1 VHFPDDPFYIPGC
14 CERLETVTR
23 SPNRRSEP
31 VLGGS
36 SAASAPVEPRQEAEE
51 PTAKLNDEP
60 HFECAAVCG
69 VGLLGGSLGMAIKKH
84 KLARE
89 VIGLSHRQ
97 AALDQAVKSGAI
109 DTPCLDVKK
118 AVANADLIVL
128 ATPVDSIIKLFTTID
143 PYLKR
148 GCIVTDVGSAKASIT
163 EQGEKLLS
171 NPAFFVGSHPL
182 AGSEKKG
189 VINAS
194 ADLFEGSVCIMTP
207 TDKTNQVAKQKVK
220 HFWTKLGMEVK
231 FLQPEEHDEALAYVS
246 HLPHLLAYGL
256 MAGIPSKFLEYASQ
270 GFKDTSRVAASSPQM
285 WSDICMANPKNILNA
300 LDQCVEYLA
309 HFRKAIVSHDQ
320 KSLTNYFIKAQE
332 KRNKID

>member
-1 VHFPDDPFYIPGC
+1 MLLRSYLFK
-14 CERLETVTR
+14 RVTI
-23 SPNRRSEP
+23 
-31 VLGGS
+31 V
-36 SAASAPVEPRQEAEE
+36 
-51 PTAKLNDEP
+51 
-60 HFECAAVCG
+60 G
-69 VGLLGGSLGMAIKKH
+69 VGLMGGSLGMAIKKN

-97 AALDQAVKSGAI
+97 GALDQAVKSGAI

-118 AVANADLIVL
+118 AISNADLVVL

-148 GCIVTDVGSAKASIT
+148 GCIVTDVGSAEATIT
-163 EQGEKLLS
+163 EHADKILS

-182 AGSEKKG
+182 TGSEKKG

-194 ADLFEGSVCIMTP
+194 ADLFGGSKCIMTP
-207 TDKTNQVAKQKVK
+207 TEKTNQVAKQKVK
-220 HFWTKLGMEVK
+220 HFWTKLNMEVA
-231 FLQPEEHDEALAYVS
+231 LLPPEEHDEILAYVS

-270 GFKDTSRVAASSPQM
+270 GLKDTSRVASSSPQM

-300 LDQCVEYLA
+300 LDQCVEYLS
-309 HFRKAIVSHDQ
+309 HFRKAIVSQDQ
-320 KSLTNYFIKAQE
+320 KSLLNYFIKAQE
-332 KRNKID
+332 NRNKLN